1 MPLDAKR
8 KVHQTRS
15 ADEIE
20 NPHEECYMMRA
31 TGELFVDYE
40 EYLSALFQY
49 QTRQW
54 SCSITGK
61 GGGKYTYEEAQ
72 MSERSAQRRVDN
84 SFPEIFLEPLCRM
97 VHMSQRRMDELTES
111 IFKRLSCFRNGESVE
126 WVQADGRS
134 PVLVRI
140 VRPVEVDED
149 FFIDVD
155 PEAQLPTRYI
165 VTTGN
170 KASAPQAG
178 STGGG
183 EDSAA
188 TAAGG
193 DGTGAGESA
202 GNGAFALSGSGDAS
216 GGEGGGGE
224 EEEEFEVSCNDLRR
238 MKGQNVSR
246 MTIKSKLKTV
256 GSRENYWQAPFIC
269 EDEIVKKLGLQGE
282 LPPHIRRLKLANDVK
297 TGKIKKE
304 ELAVLDPGLAEERA
318 KKRRRRS
325 SDKDESDPSKMVK
338 SLLKGPVQKKIWE
351 ATSIFIKRHAESVA
365 KSEDKAVAPVTVHDV
380 AAGLYGDWSSGDVV
394 RIAETVGTDISIQE
408 FVSTAHSILSE
419 LLAVWPSDA
428 DRPLLMPPVEDSML
442 PVDASLQP
450 RPEPLTSFF
459 VPDTELVLPAEL
471 LGKTLLVFDFT
482 TRFGKLIKMSP
493 FHLEDLV
500 GAICHEQESNLSR
513 ELHCSLLRYLLQQ
526 HYEEIRA
533 KEEERRRKER
543 NREREA
549 AGDLGGGE
557 VEGDVLKFEGKKKSS
572 RASVDKDKGGLKAR
586 SSAAGVSEKVAGK
599 EEEEEPEELEWEEE
613 GEAPMPKASAVDD
626 FRWAET
632 MVRYMH
638 ARARMKDEK
647 NGLPQSVEQQGP
659 AISTA
664 PEDLIAALTQGGY
677 ETMETAQR
685 VQLLVYLCEDACET
699 AAINRHLD
707 EAIEETREL
716 SNEMREEEKKL
727 REQKKQAKLEKAKA
741 KEQAMNT
748 LKNDGDDDKKE
759 DEDEKPKEKET
770 AALKK
775 AKLAETKEKMRE
787 EDAKLEEQEKAL
799 QENLKKTYENELE
812 KYMIRVLPLG
822 SDRDRRTYWLLSSRD
837 CRIFVHDPLH
847 DGVPE
852 AARAEDADGAVK
864 AEELQAWPNAVEAGA
879 AGGAVVSKA
888 DGADF
893 SEGAAAGSNVQRT
906 IVPAAKVRPTQGGKG
921 MDWRVWPGGPPGT
934 GSGIGDFGS
943 GQSESWGFYDRA
955 DQVDALLAY
964 LNPQGLREGLLY
976 EQLSLRYLKLTGN
989 MRKKASESVKAERE
1003 QVAAAAARRSTRI
1016 ATDLATKQVP
1026 FMIYRNTLRT
1036 DARGRKSR

>member
-1 MPLDAKR
+1 VHRRAGARWRAPAGPDDCPPPRARGARGEPVRGRPRAPAYRAFQRPRAPRGPGAMPLDAKR

-408 FVSTAHSILSE
+408 FVSTAHSTLSE

-526 HYEEIRA
+526 VIPLRGPTH
-533 KEEERRRKER
+533 
-543 NREREA
+543 
-549 AGDLGGGE
+549 
-557 VEGDVLKFEGKKKSS
+557 VC
-572 RASVDKDKGGLKAR
+572 
-586 SSAAGVSEKVAGK
+586 
-599 EEEEEPEELEWEEE
+599 
-613 GEAPMPKASAVDD
+613 
-626 FRWAET
+626 
-632 MVRYMH
+632 MVCAWCVCM
-638 ARARMKDEK
+638 
-647 NGLPQSVEQQGP
+647 
-659 AISTA
+659 
-664 PEDLIAALTQGGY
+664 
-677 ETMETAQR
+677 
-685 VQLLVYLCEDACET
+685 C
-699 AAINRHLD
+699 
-707 EAIEETREL
+707 
-716 SNEMREEEKKL
+716 
-727 REQKKQAKLEKAKA
+727 
-741 KEQAMNT
+741 
-748 LKNDGDDDKKE
+748 
-759 DEDEKPKEKET
+759 
-770 AALKK
+770 
-775 AKLAETKEKMRE
+775 
-787 EDAKLEEQEKAL
+787 
-799 QENLKKTYENELE
+799 
-812 KYMIRVLPLG
+812 
-822 SDRDRRTYWLLSSRD
+822 LLSS
-837 CRIFVHDPLH
+837 P
-847 DGVPE
+847 
-852 AARAEDADGAVK
+852 RAHCLPPDLGDESQWLCQSLCQS
-864 AEELQAWPNAVEAGA
+864 LQLVMP
-879 AGGAVVSKA
+879 
-888 DGADF
+888 
-893 SEGAAAGSNVQRT
+893 
-906 IVPAAKVRPTQGGKG
+906 
-921 MDWRVWPGGPPGT
+921 
-934 GSGIGDFGS
+934 SGIAMS
-943 GQSESWGFYDRA
+943 CSCS
-955 DQVDALLAY
+955 
-964 LNPQGLREGLLY
+964 
-976 EQLSLRYLKLTGN
+976 
-989 MRKKASESVKAERE
+989 
-1003 QVAAAAARRSTRI
+1003 
-1016 ATDLATKQVP
+1016 
-1026 FMIYRNTLRT
+1026 
-1036 DARGRKSR
+1036 